1 MSATRYYDPLYG
13 QLELKPVVRE
23 MLSRNA
29 ELIRLRSIGM
39 MNFRSICMLPL
50 TTITRLEHSV
60 GITHLVE
67 LFSRKNRTVA
77 GRLEDFLTAALYH
90 DINCASFGHSVE
102 WAIDRH
108 DNYDHESTS
117 DWISERELC
126 RPEDKP
132 IFFSQDGLHRNRY
145 GERYGIDLKS
155 VAAIIS
161 GQRTCVIKSP
171 GIDLDNIDNVSRMA
185 FYLGLLRERDLPVRL
200 AESLMLSDDQSY
212 FVVDEDGLAL
222 VKEWLRTRSDVYRE
236 FIYSREYMGFEY
248 LVFLLVRQYAEH
260 SGVKNVRDLFHFTDE
275 HLLWVHTDRRKY
287 GEAVANT
294 AQRLLLNKLP
304 ECYIIL
310 RAKPFS
316 KYEEVRSSNFCDSL
330 ISEVASEAVAAGIV
344 SKDERRSLAIH
355 VTTDN
360 KKTSRSISLGLRSAT
375 RESQTSIGEDQQYIL
390 LAILGSSPLSSVK
403 TDSLSRIGIEAL
415 QRRGLH
421 AESAPFACE
430 PESTQKALF

>member
-1 MSATRYYDPLYG
+1 MSATRYYDSLYG

-23 MLSRNA
+23 MLLRNA

-39 MNFRSICMLPL
+39 MNFRSVSMLPL

-60 GITHLVE
+60 GIAHLVE
-67 LFSRKNRTVA
+67 LFSRKNRVVA

-90 DINCASFGHSVE
+90 DINCASFGHAVE

-108 DNYDHESTS
+108 HQYDHESTS
-117 DWISERELC
+117 DWISERELY

-132 IFFSQDGLHRNRY
+132 MFFSQDGLHRNRY
-145 GERYGIDLKS
+145 AERYGIDLTAVTS
-155 VAAIIS
+155 IIS

-185 FYLGLLRERDLPVRL
+185 SCLGLLRDRDLPVRL

-212 FVVDEDGLAL
+212 FVVDEDGIAL
-222 VKEWLRTRSDVYRE
+222 VEEWLRTRSAVYRE

-260 SGVKNVRDLFHFTDE
+260 AGTKNVRNLFHYTDE
-275 HLLWVHTDRRKY
+275 RLLWTHTDRRTY
-287 GEAVANT
+287 GDAVANT
-294 AQRLLLNKLP
+294 AQRLLLNQLP
-304 ECYIIL
+304 ECYMIL
-310 RAKPFS
+310 RAEPFT
-316 KYEEVRSSNFCDSL
+316 KYEEVRSSQFCDSF
-330 ISEVASEAVAAGIV
+330 ISEVASESAATGV
-344 SKDERRSLAIH
+344 VTQDERRSLAIH

-375 RESQTSIGEDQQYIL
+375 RELQTSLGEDRQYIL
-390 LAILGSSPLSSVK
+390 LAILGSSTLSSAKV
-403 TDSLSRIGIEAL
+403 DELARIGIGL
-415 QRRGLH
+415 LRRRGLH
-421 AESAPFACE
+421 AVIAPFASQ
-430 PESTQKALF
+430 PEATQKALF